1 MPHLH
6 ESPEPPSPVQLHQ
19 RPSTLPTKPTRRQS
33 SHSSVARSVLLSQ
46 LALSPVETNGLGL
59 PSAELIPSSDSPP
72 STLNSVNKMDGHTE
86 LQIPIRKDL
95 KPIPG
100 LQSSKNG
107 VGIAASDTPL
117 PSEPSS
123 PKW

>member
-1 MPHLH
+1 
-6 ESPEPPSPVQLHQ
+6 
-19 RPSTLPTKPTRRQS
+19 
-33 SHSSVARSVLLSQ
+33 VARSVLLSK
-46 LALSPVETNGLGL
+46 LALSSVETNGLGL
-59 PSAELIPSSDSPP
+59 HSTELIPSPVLPP
-72 STLNSVNKMDGHTE
+72 SAQNSVNKMDNHTE
-86 LQIPIRKDL
+86 LQIPFRKDL